1 MQSNKVDMYM
11 LANSKFFRSETLPYI
26 QERLASM
33 PEERLNE
40 LYSIQMKDPMTMLL
54 VSIFIGE
61 FGVDRFM
68 IGDTLL
74 GVLKL
79 ITLGGCLI
87 WWIIDIFLIS
97 NRVRDVNYN
106 KLMQVLDSMRSYGR
120 LQ

>member
-1 MQSNKVDMYM
+1 MTDKVNMYM
-11 LANSKFFRSETLPYI
+11 MANSKFFHADRLPYI
-26 QERLASM
+26 QERLAGLPDEQFSM
-33 PEERLNE
+33 
-40 LYSIQMKDPMTMLL
+40 LYTVEMKDPTTMLL

-87 WWIIDIFLIS
+87 WWIVDMFLIS
-97 NRVRDVNYN
+97 NRVREVNFN
-106 KLMQVLDSMRSYGR
+106 RLMNLLDGMGSYGR